1 MTVKV
6 LVKEDKIYNGK
17 IIFTDNCVTDK
28 LIEAVQEV
36 LKTEKEVRVS
46 FDVIGETKH
55 LILSN
60 ELGYKL
66 RDISEGYDTEVGRY
80 KCVVRKVEV

>member
-1 MTVKV
+1 MAVKV

-28 LIEAVQEV
+28 LIEVVQEV
-36 LKTEKEVRVS
+36 LNTEEKVRVS
-46 FDVIGETKH
+46 FDVMGETKH

-66 RDISEGYDTEVGRY
+66 HDISESYDTEVGRY
-80 KCVVRKVEV
+80 KCVVRKV

>member
-1 MTVKV
+1 MAIKV
-6 LVKEDKIYNGK
+6 LVKEDKIYGGK
-17 IIFTDNCVTDK
+17 IIFTDNCVTDQ

-36 LKTEKEVRVS
+36 LKTDKEVRVS

-80 KCVVRKVEV
+80 KCRIVKVK

>member
-1 MTVKV
+1 MAVKV
-6 LVKEDKIYNGK
+6 LVKEDNIFNGK
-17 IIFTDNCVTDK
+17 VIYTDNCVTDK

-36 LKTEKEVRVS
+36 LNTEEKVRVS
-46 FDVIGETKH
+46 FDVMGETKH
-55 LILSN
+55 YLLSN

-80 KCVVRKVEV
+80 NCVVRKV

>member
-28 LIEAVQEV
+28 LIETVQEV
-36 LKTEKEVRVS
+36 LNTEKEVRIS
-46 FDVIGETKH
+46 FDVMGETKH
-55 LILSN
+55 YLLSN

-66 RDISEGYDTEVGRY
+66 RDISENYATEVGRY